1 MHESI
6 RSKKKGM
13 ERGYMKAEVLSGGFF
28 RRPHHVRIQLLKTIC
43 HQIFFINIYLIV
55 LKKKKSM
62 IYCGKKSFFILSFL
76 SILAYSN
83 VAGQRIINENK
94 FKIVG
99 YYFLNAALRDT
110 AQADSAYLFLNK
122 ITHLNIAFINPDSSG
137 YFRDDLAI
145 DSLIKKA
152 HGKNVKVL
160 ASIAGGGSHAYYFA
174 LLQDNKRKI
183 FIENLVAMVNRY
195 QLDGIDVD
203 LEGDDIDDNYEKFV
217 VELAASLHA
226 SNKIVTAAIAT
237 TYKNKL
243 PDRALKQFDF
253 VNVMSYDRTG
263 PWRPQDPGD
272 PSPFVMAVEDLD
284 YWHNVRGIP
293 KNKLVLGLP
302 FYGYGFGKID
312 SPVVSMNYKQIV
324 ARYPDELSDTMHFS
338 DSVVMYYNSIAT
350 IKRKTRLAL
359 QKGGGVMIWQLLG
372 DADGNRSLLSVID
385 NVVHR
390 K

>member
-1 MHESI
+1 
-6 RSKKKGM
+6 M
-13 ERGYMKAEVLSGGFF
+13 ERGYMKPEVLSGRFF

-62 IYCGKKSFFILSFL
+62 IYCGKMRFFILFLL

-83 VAGQRIINENK
+83 VAGQRRINENK

-110 AQADSAYLFLNK
+110 DQADSAYLFLNK

-272 PSPFVMAVEDLD
+272 PSPFAMAVEDLD

>member
-1 MHESI
+1 
-6 RSKKKGM
+6 M
-13 ERGYMKAEVLSGGFF
+13 ERGYMKAEVLSGRFF
-28 RRPHHVRIQLLKTIC
+28 RRSHHVRIQLLKTIC

-62 IYCGKKSFFILSFL
+62 IYCGKMRFFILFLL

-83 VAGQRIINENK
+83 VAGQRRINENK

-272 PSPFVMAVEDLD
+272 PSPFAMAVEDLD

-372 DADGNRSLLSVID
+372 DADGNRSLLSAID
-385 NVVHR
+385 NVIHG